1 MTRLSDRFGR
11 RPVILI
17 GTAGLAISTML
28 FGLATN
34 FKWMLIF
41 RVLGESFRVA
51 RWQVGTHI
59 FLSWPFFWERSGR
72 PNHLD

>member
-1 MTRLSDRFGR
+1 MGLLFWQAFDIWMVSVLVMTRLSDRFGR

-34 FKWMLIF
+34 FKSMVIF
-41 RVLGESFRVA
+41 RVLGK
-51 RWQVGTHI
+51 
-59 FLSWPFFWERSGR
+59 SWLPC
-72 PNHLD
+72 